1 MKSFIEIRN
10 LRKSFGERKLFGK
23 SENFLKA
30 VDDVSLTIEKGKT
43 LGLVGESGCGKST
56 LGRCIL
62 RLVDSDDG
70 EIYYEGNDLL
80 SLPKNAFA
88 AYRKKMQIV
97 FQDPYST
104 LNPRLTVG
112 SILKEIVRFHK
123 IRKGRDA
130 DAYILSLLDKVGLN
144 KNAVNKYPH
153 EFSGGQ
159 RQRIAI
165 ARALA
170 VEPEFIVCDE
180 PVSALDVSI
189 QSQILNLLIDLQK
202 EFGLTYLFISHDLS
216 VVKHI
221 SDKIAV
227 MYLGKIVEYGSADD
241 LFSDTF
247 HPYTKTLLNSVPDVV
262 AGKKK
267 TSAVRN
273 TDAAGLSFEKN
284 VCAFAPRCPDA
295 LDVCREKYPEEF
307 RSGNH
312 SVYCHLKLKST

>member
-1 MKSFIEIRN
+1 MKSFIEIQN

-30 VDDVSLTIEKGKT
+30 IDDVSLTIEKGKT

-56 LGRCIL
+56 LGRWLL
-62 RLVDSDDG
+62 RLTDADG
-70 EIYYEGNDLL
+70 GKIFYEGIDI
-80 SLPKNAFA
+80 A
-88 AYRKKMQIV
+88 AIPEKDFIPYRKKMQVV

-130 DAYILSLLDKVGLN
+130 DDYILNLLDKVGLN
-144 KNAVNKYPH
+144 KNAINKYPH

-202 EFGLTYLFISHDLS
+202 ELGLTYLFISHDLS

-227 MYLGKIVEYGSADD
+227 MYLGKVVEYGDTKD
-241 LFSDTF
+241 LFENTF
-247 HPYTKTLLNSVPDVV
+247 HPYTKTLLNSVPEAVI
-262 AGKKK
+262 GIKKK
-267 TSAVRN
+267 RSLTVS
-273 TDAAGLSFEKN
+273 DSSKLSVLTN
-284 VCAFAPRCPDA
+284 GCAFAPRCSDA
-295 LDVCREKYPEEF
+295 MDVCRKEF
-307 RSGNH
+307 PKEFKAGEH
-312 SVYCHLKLKST
+312 SAYCHLKLK

>member
-104 LNPRLTVG
+104 LNPRLAVG

-130 DAYILSLLDKVGLN
+130 DAYILNLLDKVGLN

-267 TSAVRN
+267 TRAVRN

>member
-1 MKSFIEIRN
+1 MDKNFIEIRN
-10 LRKSFGERKLFGK
+10 LKKSFGERKLFGN
-23 SENFLKA
+23 SGQFFKA
-30 VDDVSLTIEKGKT
+30 IDDVSLIIEKGKT

-56 LGRCIL
+56 LGRCLL
-62 RLVDSDDG
+62 RLTDPDEG
-70 EIYYEGNDLL
+70 RIFYEGKNIL
-80 SLPKNAFA
+80 SIPESEFSD
-88 AYRKKMQIV
+88 YRKKMQIV

-104 LNPRLTVG
+104 LNPRMTVG
-112 SILKEIVRFHK
+112 SMLKEIIRFHK

-130 DAYILSLLDKVGLN
+130 ENYAINLLEIVGLSRN
-144 KNAVNKYPH
+144 SVNKYPH

-159 RQRIAI
+159 RQRVAI

-227 MYLGKIVEYGSADD
+227 MYLGKIAEFGESAQI
-241 LFSDTF
+241 FENPF
-247 HPYTKTLLNSVPDVV
+247 HPYTKILLNSVPEPVVGDRVKKEKQKVDVQV
-262 AGKKK
+262 IERVSG
-267 TSAVRN
+267 
-273 TDAAGLSFEKN
+273 GCSFRTRCPEAID
-284 VCAFAPRCPDA
+284 VCA
-295 LDVCREKYPEEF
+295 EEF
-307 RSGNH
+307 PKEFKDGEH
-312 SVYCHLKLKST
+312 SVYCHLKLK